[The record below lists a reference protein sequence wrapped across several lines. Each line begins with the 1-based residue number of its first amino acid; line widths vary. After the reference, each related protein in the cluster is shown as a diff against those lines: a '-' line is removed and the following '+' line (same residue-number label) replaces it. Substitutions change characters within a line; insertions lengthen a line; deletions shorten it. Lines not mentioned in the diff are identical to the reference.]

1 MELTRDGK
9 EIVFIWAPSH
19 VGFREHSAADSVAKD
34 ALTGNI
40 LGELIALSRTNKYML
55 EVWQL
60 EWDEFPENKLHKIF
74 PVLFVFGQTERR
86 KLWCPDCALAIFVIF
101 VITHPFLLKG
111 EEPPVCIRC
120 DERLTDEH
128 ILLTCSDFFK
138 IRESHFT
145 AQSLHILF
153 QDISM
158 ENIFNFL
165 KEVDLFGRI

>member
-9 EIVFIWAPSH
+9 EIVFR
-19 VGFREHSAADSVAKD
+19 GHSAADSVAKD

-86 KLWCPDCALAIFVIF
+86 KL
-101 VITHPFLLKG
+101 
-111 EEPPVCIRC
+111 
-120 DERLTDEH
+120 
-128 ILLTCSDFFK
+128 
-138 IRESHFT
+138 
-145 AQSLHILF
+145 
-153 QDISM
+153 
-158 ENIFNFL
+158 
-165 KEVDLFGRI
+165 

>member
-9 EIVFIWAPSH
+9 EIVFIWVPSH
-19 VGFREHSAADSVAKD
+19 VGIRGHSAADSVVKD

-74 PVLFVFGQTERR
+74 PNLNNCPVCLWTNRKEEAVMSWLCIGHFFV
-86 KLWCPDCALAIFVIF
+86 V
-101 VITHPFLLKG
+101 VTHPFLLKF

-120 DERLTDEH
+120 DERLTDEY
-128 ILLTCSDFFK
+128 
-138 IRESHFT
+138 FT
-145 AQSLHILF
+145 HMF
-153 QDISM
+153 R
-158 ENIFNFL
+158 FL
-165 KEVDLFGRI
+165 